1 MKCWHSVVVA
11 DRKHRLCCWSEVRR
25 RRDAADCGRQQS
37 HFVVDPLLNGQLV
50 VMGGG
55 LYRKLCA
62 RQPLANYLR
71 KCRAGGSFVWMHFYL
86 LPSFN
91 FCLLNL
97 FIYFVLGYHIRW

>member
-1 MKCWHSVVVA
+1 MVRGTTASRCCGLWTPA
-11 DRKHRLCCWSEVRR
+11 EPLCSRSSAER
-25 RRDAADCGRQQS
+25 AASG
-37 HFVVDPLLNGQLV
+37 N
-50 VMGGG
+50 GGG
-55 LYRKLCA
+55 ALYRKLCA

-71 KCRAGGSFVWMHFYL
+71 KCRAGGSFVRMHFYL